1 MEQLAMSRKERERLV
16 ILSKVKSKELGRRD
30 ASEILGLS
38 LRQVHRLWLRYV
50 ADGDAGLAHR
60 SRGRASPRR
69 VPAVD
74 RARALA
80 AYRARYRGFG
90 PTLFVEKLAEHE
102 GIWISHDTARR
113 WLRAEGLLERT
124 RRGRRSRRR
133 RERKARFGEM
143 VQMGGSPHAWF
154 GAGHRPCVLM
164 TVIDDATGRRRG
176 RFVESETTAAAMA
189 AFGQWCERFGVPRSL
204 YVDRH
209 AIYRADRE
217 PTADELRAGEE
228 PATQFGRAMTELNV
242 ELILARS
249 PQAKGRVERSNGVL
263 QDRLVKE
270 LALAGVTGIAAAN
283 AWLTSSAYFEKLDER
298 FGVEA
303 AETID
308 AHRPLV
314 SVLADVLC
322 VKERRSVGLDGC
334 VQWSGRLLQLSADV
348 AGALPRSVEAWERFD
363 GTLTLWGDG
372 RRLAWTE
379 LDDAARRAK
388 AEAKRRAGK
397 KPIVNNK
404 VVKPNA
410 RQRISLGRPTTAS
423 ATTQQPPRE
432 IGPRGALRRTTPAVT
447 VLLRVNG

>member
-1 MEQLAMSRKERERLV
+1 MSRKERERLV
-16 ILSKVKSKELGRRD
+16 ILNKVKSKELGRRE

-38 LRQVHRLWLRYV
+38 LRQVHRLWLRFK
-50 ADGDAGLAHR
+50 AESDAGLTHR

-69 VPAVD
+69 VSLED

-80 AYRARYRGFG
+80 AYRLRYPGFG
-90 PTLFVEKLAEHE
+90 PTLLAEKLAEHE

-113 WLRAEGLLERT
+113 WLLSEGLLERT

-133 RERKARFGEM
+133 RQRKAQFGEM
-143 VQMGGSPHAWF
+143 VQMDGSPHAWF
-154 GAGHRPCVLM
+154 GPGHPSCVLM

-176 RFVESETTAAAMA
+176 RFCATETLAAAA
-189 AFGQWCERFGVPRSL
+189 DAFGQWCERFGVPRSL

-209 AIYRADRE
+209 SIYRSDRE
-217 PTADELRAGEE
+217 ATADELRAGER
-228 PATQFGRAMTELNV
+228 PVTQFGRAMKELSV
-242 ELILARS
+242 EMILARS

-270 LALAGVTGIAAAN
+270 LALAGVSGIAQAN
-283 AWLTSSAYFEKLDER
+283 AWLASSAYFEKLDEK

-303 AETID
+303 AEEID

-334 VQWSGRLLQLSADV
+334 VQWSGRLLQLSD
-348 AGALPRSVEAWERFD
+348 AGSLRSVEAWERFD

-372 RRLAWTE
+372 RRLTWLE
-379 LDDAARRAK
+379 LDDAARLAK
-388 AEAKRRAGK
+388 AKAKSLARKK

-404 VVKPNA
+404 PLKPNA
-410 RQRISLGRPTTAS
+410 RQQISLGRP
-423 ATTQQPPRE
+423 ATTMRAKTTQPRQ
-432 IGPRGALRRTTPAVT
+432 IGPSGTLRNTW
-447 VLLRVNG
+447 